1 MRKKSF
7 QIFIIASLLL
17 HLLAG
22 GGMIFLSAKIP
33 QKIADSRI
41 QVELIEPPKV
51 EKIVKKDDKKAL
63 QIVENAS
70 SFLNEKEPEKTDF
83 LSDKNRNTEKQTV
96 AVQKGSFKNIKSQ
109 ETKTAQKSA
118 MHKTASQ
125 KTSHQELTKDLFG
138 GFNAKKA
145 MDEQAQ
151 KNQTAE
157 SPQTGD
163 PSESQSND
171 YLKDIDKGLET
182 VLNTKEFKYFTYYNR
197 IRKQLTQFWEPKVRE
212 KVVKIFK
219 QGRKI
224 ASAED
229 RITKLLIVLNNNG
242 SLVKIQV
249 MSDSGVKDL
258 DDAAI
263 EAFKAAAPFPNPP
276 NGIVESDGTVK
287 IRWDFVLE
295 T

>member
-1 MRKKSF
+1 MRKRSF
-7 QIFIIASLLL
+7 QLFLITSFLL
-17 HLLAG
+17 HLLASVS
-22 GGMIFLSAKIP
+22 FLLLSVKMPI
-33 QKIADSRI
+33 KNADSNI
-41 QVELIEPPKV
+41 QVELVEPAPQPKQA
-51 EKIVKKDDKKAL
+51 KKELTKPL
-63 QIVENAS
+63 QIVENS
-70 SFLNEKEPEKTDF
+70 SSYLSEKAPDKTDF
-83 LSDKNRNTEKQTV
+83 LSDKNHSTSKQTV
-96 AVQKGSFKNIKSQ
+96 AASKGSFKNLKQQEQKAAKKSV
-109 ETKTAQKSA
+109 AQKSSSRSNA
-118 MHKTASQ
+118 QQVLA
-125 KTSHQELTKDLFG
+125 KDLFG

-151 KNQTAE
+151 NDQTAE
-157 SPQTGD
+157 SAQTGD
-163 PSESQSND
+163 PKESQSND

-242 SLVKIQV
+242 NLVKIQV
-249 MSDSGVKDL
+249 MSDSGVRDL
-258 DDAAI
+258 DEAAI

-276 NGIVESDGTVK
+276 NGIVESDGTVR